1 MRTILVVGDGIADRP
16 LKELGGR
23 TPLETAEI
31 PHLDGVARDGVCGI
45 MDILAPGRP
54 PGSDVANLTLL
65 GYDPFES
72 YRGRG
77 ALEAMGAGLEVGPGD
92 VAFRGN
98 FAYLDDEG
106 VVVDRRAG
114 RVDGSVFTEYLS
126 DVSLSAYPDVE
137 VTVMPTLGHRLAVV
151 LRGEGLSWR
160 ISDIDPHETGVRVL
174 RSMPIDGTAEA
185 KRTAA
190 IANELYSLLR
200 EKMLRHPL
208 NRERAAGGLPL
219 ANVILLRGAGAIPA
233 VKPLTEEYGV
243 EGACVAVTPT
253 VRGACLSA
261 GFDIHDA
268 PGATGGTDTDALG
281 KAEVVERVL
290 PRYDIVFVHVKGAD
304 NASHDGDQELKISVI
319 EKIDA
324 MVGHLLDN
332 VDIEETCIAVTADH
346 TTSTRARDHTG
357 DPVPV
362 AILGPEVRSDIVE
375 RYSERDC
382 ARGGLGRIRGKELMP
397 ILLNLQGKV
406 SMYGS

>member
-1 MRTILVVGDGIADRP
+1 MRTILVVGDGMADRP

-23 TPLETAEI
+23 TPLEAAET
-31 PHLDGVARDGVCGI
+31 PNLDAVAKGGVCGI
-45 MDILAPGRP
+45 MDIIAPGRP

-77 ALEAMGAGLEVGPGD
+77 ALEAMGAGLEVGPRD

-98 FAYLDDEG
+98 FAYLNGEG

-114 RVDGSVFTEYLS
+114 RVDGSVFREYLS

-151 LRGEGLSWR
+151 LRGGGLSWR
-160 ISDIDPHETGVRVL
+160 ISNIDPHKTGTKVL
-174 RSMPIDGTAEA
+174 RSMPINGTAEA

-190 IANELYSLLR
+190 IANELYSVLR
-200 EKMLRHPL
+200 EKMLRNPL
-208 NRERAAGGLPL
+208 NKERAAKGLPS
-219 ANVILLRGAGAIPA
+219 ANAVLLRGAGAIPA

-243 EGACVAVTPT
+243 KGACMAVTPT

-261 GFDIHDA
+261 GFDLHDA
-268 PGATGGTDTDALG
+268 PGATGGVDTDTIG
-281 KAEVVERVL
+281 KAETVERVL
-290 PRYDIVFVHVKGAD
+290 PRYDVVFLHVKGAD
-304 NASHDGDQELKISVI
+304 NASHDGDPGLKISVI

-324 MVGHLLDN
+324 MVGHLMDN
-332 VDIEETCIAVTADH
+332 VDLEETYLAVTADH

-362 AILGPEVRSDIVE
+362 AILGPEVRSDITE

-382 ARGGLGRIRGKELMP
+382 ARGGLGRIRGNELMP
-397 ILLNLQGKV
+397 ILLDLQGKV
-406 SMYGS
+406 KLYGS

>member
-1 MRTILVVGDGIADRP
+1 MRTILVVGDGMADRP

-23 TPLETAEI
+23 TPLEAAETTN
-31 PHLDGVARDGVCGI
+31 LDAVAKGGVCGI
-45 MDILAPGRP
+45 MDILTPGLP

-77 ALEAMGAGLEVGPGD
+77 ALEATGAGLDVGPGD

-114 RVDGSVFTEYLS
+114 RVDGTVFREYLS
-126 DVSLSAYPDVE
+126 DISLSAYPGVE

-151 LRGEGLSWR
+151 LKGESLSWR
-160 ISDIDPHETGVRVL
+160 ISDIDPHKTGVRVL
-174 RSMPIDGTAEA
+174 RSMSIDGTAEA

-190 IANELYSLLR
+190 IANELYSVLR
-200 EKMLRHPL
+200 EKMIRNPL
-208 NRERAAGGLPL
+208 NRERAARGLPP
-219 ANVILLRGAGAIPA
+219 ANTVLLRGAGAIPA

-243 EGACVAVTPT
+243 RGACVAVTPT
-253 VRGACLSA
+253 VRGSCLSA
-261 GFDIHDA
+261 GFDLYDA
-268 PGATGGTDTDALG
+268 PGATGGVDTDTIG
-281 KAEVVERVL
+281 KAEIVEGVL
-290 PRYDIVFVHVKGAD
+290 PRYDVVFLHVKGAD
-304 NASHDGDQELKISVI
+304 NASHDGDPRLKISVI

-332 VDIEETCIAVTADH
+332 IAIEETYIAVTADH
-346 TTSTRARDHTG
+346 TTSTRTRDHTG

-362 AILGPEVRSDIVE
+362 AILGPEVIPDIAE
-375 RYSERDC
+375 KYSEQDC

-397 ILLNLQGKV
+397 ILLNLQDKV
-406 SMYGS
+406 ELYGS